1 MCSKPQTPAS
11 QLNVNEIF
19 YSIAGEGARTG
30 VPSIFI
36 RLAGCDLA
44 CSFCDTEFASRSE
57 MSVDDILQYIARW
70 PCRWIVWTG
79 GEPMLQLTGFIVT
92 YFKEK
97 GYKQAIETN
106 GNHPVPD
113 GLDWVACSP
122 KVAEHVL
129 LKHFPIG
136 VNELRYVRHPG
147 QPGIPQPSIHAD
159 CRYLSP
165 RFNGDQPDPE
175 SIRHC
180 FKLCLENPEWRLS
193 VQMHKLLK
201 VL

>member
-1 MCSKPQTPAS
+1 M
-11 QLNVNEIF
+11 NVNEIF

-30 VPSIFI
+30 VPSVFI
-36 RLAGCDLA
+36 RLAGCDFA
-44 CSFCDTEFASRSE
+44 CSFCDTEFASRAE
-57 MSVDDILQYIARW
+57 MTVEEILKYISRW

-79 GEPMLQLTGFIVT
+79 GEPMLQLTGLIVQ
-92 YFKEK
+92 YFKEH
-97 GYKQAIETN
+97 GYQQAIETN
-106 GNHPVPD
+106 GNYPVPD

-129 LKHFPIG
+129 ARNFPFG
-136 VNELRYVRHPG
+136 VNELRYVRHAG
-147 QPGIPQPSIHAD
+147 QFGIPQPTIIAD
-159 CRYLSP
+159 RLYLSP

-180 FKLCLENPEWRLS
+180 FKLCLENPTWRLS
-193 VQMHKLLK
+193 LQVHKLIK